1 MGNKIKKWNVL
12 HNTLHVIK
20 ETIKE
25 ETVKSELTREE
36 AVKRL
41 KESKSLLD
49 DGILS
54 QQEYDELAKKY
65 KEIIMKN

>member
-1 MGNKIKKWNVL
+1 VL

>member
-1 MGNKIKKWNVL
+1 ML

-36 AVKRL
+36 AVKKL

>member
-1 MGNKIKKWNVL
+1 ML